1 MKYYLIAILVVIMA
15 AGARTMFEVAYQ
27 GMAIEHDAAP
37 NHQTYFLIALAF
49 WFVMM
54 MIADVL
60 LITNKDQKYR
70 NVLIAF
76 LTIGVLGPVIYMYLN
91 NR

>member
-27 GMAIEHDAAP
+27 GMALEHDAAP
-37 NHQTYFLIALAF
+37 NHQTYFLIALSF
-49 WFVMM
+49 WFVIM
-54 MIADVL
+54 MIANVL
-60 LITNKDQKYR
+60 LITNKEVKFR
-70 NVLIAF
+70 NILIGF
-76 LTIGVLGPVIYMYLN
+76 LSVGVLGPVIYMYIH